1 MQVSSFKPVLYV
13 CGIIAGTDSLFEQ
26 GKNTLRNFFGEISA
40 ESPRVPFDFT
50 DYYIREM
57 GAPLFRRFIAFER
70 LGVAEN
76 LAEAKIRTNRMEE
89 DLRIKNGS
97 SARVVNLDPGF
108 MTAASLFMATTKD
121 FAHRVP
127 LRDGI
132 FAHLEL
138 LFGKTEVRCLEW
150 TYPDFKTG
158 AYDAFFLLLRQS
170 YLKKWKLLRCPEP

>member
-1 MQVSSFKPVLYV
+1 KSLVVAIKSDAAVMNPGSRLTTRADDPFLMRRSSSIRLVRIF
-13 CGIIAGTDSLFEQ
+13 A
-26 GKNTLRNFFGEISA
+26 SA
-40 ESPRVPFDFT
+40 
-50 DYYIREM
+50 
-57 GAPLFRRFIAFER
+57 
-70 LGVAEN
+70 
-76 LAEAKIRTNRMEE
+76 
-89 DLRIKNGS
+89 
-97 SARVVNLDPGF
+97 
-108 MTAASLFMATTKD
+108 KD